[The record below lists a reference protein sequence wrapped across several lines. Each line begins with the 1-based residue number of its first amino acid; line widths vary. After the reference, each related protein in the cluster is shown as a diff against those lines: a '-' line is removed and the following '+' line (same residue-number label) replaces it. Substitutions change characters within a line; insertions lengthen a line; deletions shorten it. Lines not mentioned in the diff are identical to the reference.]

1 MKHHPVG
8 DQILPLWELHENQA
22 GAGADYPPRS
32 LLAVRQDS
40 WRNHAVDAWLCYI
53 EGTLSFADAMGRT
66 IRAGKELA
74 RSRDETEA
82 ELHAEVET
90 ILEDAGR

>member
-22 GAGADYPPRS
+22 GAGSTPMPSRS
-32 LLAVRQDS
+32 LLAVRRDS
-40 WRNHAVDAWLCYI
+40 WRNYAVDAWLCYI
-53 EGTLSFADAMGRT
+53 EGTLSFAEAMGRT
-66 IRAGKELA
+66 IRAAKELA
-74 RSRDETEA
+74 RSRDETE
-82 ELHAEVET
+82 LHPEVET